1 MRNLTPVTELND
13 EKIFD
18 EPRATGDGSKL
29 GRGLE
34 RDGTGDGSQSPL
46 PPNTTTTTQVYY
58 VPYGFYKFLI
68 CSSMSYNSDFDPFK
82 GCNFSDLQ
90 SKIRI

>member
-46 PPNTTTTTQVYY
+46 PPNTTTTQVFYT
-58 VPYGFYKFLI
+58 PYGFHIFLI
-68 CSSMSYNSDFDPFK
+68 CSSMSSNLDFVPFK
-82 GCNFSDLQ
+82 SCNFSDLQ
-90 SKIRI
+90 SQIRK

>member
-18 EPRATGDGSKL
+18 EPRATGDGPKL

-46 PPNTTTTTQVYY
+46 PPNTTTTQVLLYCLD
-58 VPYGFYKFLI
+58 FI
-68 CSSMSYNSDFDPFK
+68 NRMSPT
-82 GCNFSDLQ
+82 LAL
-90 SKIRI
+90 